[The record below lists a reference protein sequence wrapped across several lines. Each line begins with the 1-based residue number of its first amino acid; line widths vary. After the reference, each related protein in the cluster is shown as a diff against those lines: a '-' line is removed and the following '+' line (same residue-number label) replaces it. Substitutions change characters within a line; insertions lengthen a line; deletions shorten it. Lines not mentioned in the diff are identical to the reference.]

1 MIKIEIDDQIRTEIE
16 TLHWK
21 WFWNYVQKKEI
32 PLVKPLKNGK
42 RDVFSFLEDI
52 FGWNK
57 DALHSLILAE
67 NEPKAKNNS
76 SLLDY
81 IAEDNDIRKKYLN
94 KKDNKISIKKRGW
107 KSPQKHTV
115 HQIMLEYFGYEAFSN
130 GVALSEVPQIKNWNA
145 YSFTKTLNTNVCPYC
160 GRQYIFTISDGNG
173 RPQIDHFYPKEEYPY
188 LSCSLYNFIPSCSLC
203 NQQKSNVFNKY
214 LKDDKIKKKKALI
227 AKDNFISTLYPY
239 AESFEDKNSKGES
252 YAKFHVF
259 YKEPKQD
266 EFLDTPKSKT
276 SLNDVISVGIKVNDS
291 PIKDKIH
298 NSIEAFHLNEL
309 YSCHKIEL
317 EDLLT
322 RYRNY
327 SKPKIDEITKLIV
340 NAQLSTQAL
349 DDTVNQVAKIYTKRI
364 KRTILGLP
372 LGAGDK
378 QYPLRKF
385 KEDIIEQLDNTRQK
399 MQEEAKSSK

>member
-1 MIKIEIDDQIRTEIE
+1 MIKIEIDDKIKTEIE
-16 TLHWK
+16 KLHWK
-21 WFWNYVQKKEI
+21 WFWNRAKVKKINFKFANGLSLSLKAITFFEI
-32 PLVKPLKNGK
+32 FFNW
-42 RDVFSFLEDI
+42 DHDDLEDI
-52 FGWNK
+52 ITSNYDELTK
-57 DALHSLILAE
+57 KTSLSSGFY
-67 NEPKAKNNS
+67 KNYEKN
-76 SLLDY
+76 LDW
-81 IAEDNDIRKKYLN
+81 LN
-94 KKDNKISIKKRGW
+94 KACGENTKKII
-107 KSPQKHTV
+107 QDA
-115 HQIMLEYFGYEAFSN
+115 FGYNNFEN
-130 GVALSEVPQIKNWNA
+130 GNFIGDDKWSA
-145 YSFTKTLNTNVCPYC
+145 YKFTQLLNLDSCPYC
-160 GRQYIFTISDGNG
+160 GRQYIFTIGDNNEKKG
-173 RPQIDHFYPKEEYPY
+173 RPQIDHFFPQDDYPY
-188 LSCSLYNFIPSCSLC
+188 LSCSIYNFIPSCPAC
-203 NQQKSNVFNKY
+203 NLQKKDIFNKFTVTEKQNSY
-214 LKDDKIKKKKALI
+214 PRLKWEN
-227 AKDNFISTLYPY
+227 NFASILYPY
-239 AESFEDKNSKGES
+239 TESFEDKNSKGES

-259 YKEPKQD
+259 YKETQQD

-291 PIKDKIH
+291 QIKDKIH

-340 NAQLSTQAL
+340 NAQLNIQAS

-399 MQEEAKSSK
+399 MKDEAKSNK